1 MKWWNDLW
9 LKEGFASYLESKA
22 IQVVHPDWDEV
33 SSSIYQW

>member
-33 SSSIYQW
+33 SSPIDQ